1 LTFFLFFILVSPIV
15 TVESNEIIGIV
26 NKPITLNCQAD
37 GHPLPIIYWTKAGR
51 SIDTQPGKQ
60 KKLKKRQTA

>member
-1 LTFFLFFILVSPIV
+1 LFFILVSPIV

-26 NKPITLNCQAD
+26 NKPITLNCQTD

-51 SIDTQPGKQ
+51 SIDTQPGK
-60 KKLKKRQTA
+60 KKSKSRNII